1 MGFVPKKRPIVL
13 TFPGDEDLDGLEVH
27 VRGKSLGEYLE
38 IVGLTPSDIDGPALV
53 RQLEEFAKSLVSW
66 NLEDPETGEPVPA
79 TRDAVFAQDKDMMIK
94 VATKWFE
101 RLEGGVDAPLPQ
113 SSPDG
118 EQSPAASIP
127 MEPLSDHPLPTAV
140 PA

>member
-1 MGFVPKKRPIVL
+1 MGFVPKKKPIIL
-13 TFPGDEDLDGLEVH
+13 TFPGDDDLDGLEVH

-38 IVGLTPSDIDGPALV
+38 IVGLTASDIDGPALV
-53 RQLEEFAKSLVSW
+53 RQLEEFAKSLISW
-66 NLEDPETGEPVPA
+66 NLEEEDGTPVPA
-79 TRDAVFAQDKDMMIK
+79 TRDAVFAQDKDLMLK
-94 VATKWFE
+94 VATKWFQ
-101 RLEGGVDAPLPQ
+101 RLEGGVDDPLPQ

-118 EQSPAASIP
+118 EPSPAASIP